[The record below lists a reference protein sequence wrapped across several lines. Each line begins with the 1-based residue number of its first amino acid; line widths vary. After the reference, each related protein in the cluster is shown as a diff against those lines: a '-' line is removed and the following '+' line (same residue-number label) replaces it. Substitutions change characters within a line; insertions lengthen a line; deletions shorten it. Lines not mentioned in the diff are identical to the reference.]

1 MVSTKKNTMV
11 ATGLLMHQRETFM
24 GVAAIGAA
32 GAAAIGADVWGLVMC
47 GSAFFGGWR

>member
-24 GVAAIGAA
+24 G
-32 GAAAIGADVWGLVMC
+32 AAAIGAGVWGLVMC